1 MVSESKEYLA
11 LFPPADKPSQQ
22 SYTFEELSE
31 EQRAALV
38 PAQIFDH
45 KKDDPAFIFS
55 ADNLRTIKRYE
66 RVVRQLPGRQE
77 VEANQAFAILGIQ
90 AADVNVLFDSLRR
103 HVNSW
108 DAIEDACKKL
118 GSDLQV
124 FAETLMLE
132 GAELVS
138 ELKSMPS
145 WDSQADSEVLANST
159 LTTDDAKMFREKV
172 DSQIAVIRE
181 DISEKRRGIKQV
193 RALVDR
199 FGDDISENLKPMAN
213 SLFLQVQAKSVPEKL
228 LSLQRAVAE
237 LDQDIQRK
245 LDEYNSLVGYSF
257 TGLAFGPVGLIITG
271 GIFGSQAETVRKAK
285 NALLEERAKLDLNI
299 KALTGDVGGFE
310 AIGEH
315 IADIQFRL
323 VDVGVAAKNLEDIW
337 ILLEAYVDHSLRRA
351 GNVSTQLEVLRFVV
365 SFERVIR
372 PWEKIKDISKHL
384 SRLFNETVKI

>member
-77 VEANQAFAILGIQ
+77 VEANQAFSILGIQ

-159 LTTDDAKMFREKV
+159 LTTDDAKTFREKV

-213 SLFLQVQAKSVPEKL
+213 SLFLQVQAKSAPEKL

-285 NALLEERAKLDLNI
+285 NALLEERAKLDLDI

>member
-22 SYTFEELSE
+22 SYTFEELDE
-31 EQRAALV
+31 EQRAVLV

-55 ADNLRTIKRYE
+55 ADNLQTIKRYE
-66 RVVRQLPGRQE
+66 RAVRQLPLRQE
-77 VEANQAFAILGIQ
+77 VDANLAFGVLGIQ
-90 AADVNVLFDSLRR
+90 TADVNVLFDNLRT

-124 FAETLMLE
+124 FAETLTLE

-145 WDSQADSEVLANST
+145 WDSQVVSKELADST
-159 LTTDDAKMFREKV
+159 LTTEEAKTFREKV
-172 DSQIAVIRE
+172 DSQLAVIRE
-181 DISEKRRGIKQV
+181 DINGKRRGTQQV
-193 RALVDR
+193 RELVDR

-213 SLFLQVQAKSVPEKL
+213 ALSLQVQAQSIPEKL

-237 LDQDIQRK
+237 LDKKIQQK
-245 LDEYNSLVGYSF
+245 LDQYNKLVGYSF
-257 TGLAFGPVGLIITG
+257 TGLAFGPIGLLITG
-271 GIFGSQAETVRKAK
+271 GVYGSQAETVRSEK
-285 NALLEERAKLDLNI
+285 NALIEQRARLDLDI
-299 KALTGDVGGFE
+299 KDLTGDVGGFE

-351 GNVSTQLEVLRFVV
+351 NNVSTQQEVLRFVV
-365 SFERVIR
+365 SFERVIS

>member
-90 AADVNVLFDSLRR
+90 AADVNVLFDNLRK

-145 WDSQADSEVLANST
+145 WDAQADSEVLANST
-159 LTTDDAKMFREKV
+159 LTTDDAKTFREKV

-285 NALLEERAKLDLNI
+285 NALLEERAKLDLDI

-351 GNVSTQLEVLRFVV
+351 DNVSTQLEVLRFVV